1 MLKKLPLITRNF
13 YFISTVVFLIWMLFI
28 DSNDFISQYQ
38 LSDKLSTLEEERSYY
53 VEKIEEVKKD
63 RQELLSN
70 DKLLEKFA
78 REKYFM
84 KKETEDLYI
93 IVEED

>member
-1 MLKKLPLITRNF
+1 MFKKIPSITRNF
-13 YFISTVVFLIWMLFI
+13 YFISTLIFIIWMLFI
-28 DSNDFISQYQ
+28 DSNDFVSQYQ
-38 LSDKLSTLEEERSYY
+38 LSKKLSTLEDERVYY
-53 VEKIEEVKKD
+53 LEKIETVKKE
-63 RQELLSN
+63 REELLTD

-84 KKETEDLYI
+84 KKETEDVFI